1 MLGEQL
7 DEVGV
12 ESNKLLVVGLIEE
25 WRESKANVLD
35 IVRPARCLLAPR
47 VRLLG
52 LVCSHLVIPPMMKP
66 RRKRARAQPEMDMAH
81 KMSRV

>member
-7 DEVGV
+7 DEVSV
-12 ESNKLLVVGLIEE
+12 KSDKLLVVGLVEE

-35 IVRPARCLLAPR
+35 VVRPARCLLAPW
-47 VRLLG
+47 VRLLW

-66 RRKRARAQPEMDMAH
+66 RRKKERAQPEIAMAH